1 MTFFLKKRTEDEQ
14 QQVDQLMFEGLPSFG
29 ERLQAQTKETRIL
42 KDLNGE
48 SAKVEAAFV
57 REITSQIPSEY
68 IVAPDP
74 SERIPTPMQRHD
86 RLFASIERAKAAN
99 PKFGNLPTTIEEFD
113 AEVDRRRRAQLDEA
127 QDVLSQ
133 SDGFVPELLG
143 DIWAEAT
150 TPEGA
155 VMLGTGLTGAARLGV
170 TMAVEGGLAALDEA
184 RTISTQ
190 QQVADQLGIDG
201 PNAFQQVGIAGL
213 TGAGF
218 AGILAGG
225 GHALSYGINRART
238 TGLRR
243 PADAPQ
249 LEFGDAVD
257 AAEDALARGED
268 PAADLPARPQTPQY
282 IETPPNW
289 EPIRNGIFAGES
301 GGDYDALFGF
311 QNRPGGK
318 FSDVKLTQMTVDQA
332 IAFSNPRGA
341 YGQWVKGKVGRVA
354 TPMGAYQIVGTTLR
368 KAKKGLGLRG
378 DELMTEEL
386 QDQLGIWIYRQQGT
400 GAWEGYKGPR
410 STRPVP
416 TTGDAP
422 PAGSGSYSTSR
433 GYTGSGQVTA
443 GRDFRIDVD
452 YEVVDASTLTRASG
466 DLQPRDRGR
475 ASSDEQV
482 AEIAASLDPARLMP
496 APEADR
502 GAPIVGPDGT
512 IESGNGRV
520 MAVQRAYDR
529 HPDRADAYRKE
540 IEAAGYDIPE
550 GIAQPVLV
558 GRRRSELTDAQ
569 RQDFVRQANF
579 SATARMSATERAA
592 VDARR
597 LDADTVALFD
607 PAQPLT
613 ARGNVPFTQRV
624 LNGLPQSER
633 NALVDA
639 SGRLN
644 AEGVTRVRQAMFARA
659 FDAPDIL
666 ARFAEADAGELRG
679 LMDAL
684 EGAAP
689 SWAAMR
695 SAVSEGRLR
704 SEMDVTPFLMEAV
717 RTIADARRIATR
729 ENKAS
734 AQIVEELLADV
745 DLLDGALPPLT
756 AALVRKL
763 YSDGRA
769 LAAPKVTAFLDRFA
783 AEAHKVGKTDA
794 ALFDDTVGVLEVLKS
809 IDKSAFGDLTETG
822 KARVPD
828 TNAPRASDMPAD
840 AIPQNAFA
848 EGALSPEAQEADDL
862 IYSALREVKDARAIQ
877 GRLAGMQPTDDLDEL
892 YRIAKTAQLEIE
904 DLGKQIAGQVGATFK
919 SAGLKLRSATEEK
932 MTRKSYS
939 SARQV
944 TDISRAGFLVET
956 TEQADQIVQMLA
968 GNGELLDEGWSVT
981 PAGYADRKI
990 TFRGKTGL
998 VSEFQI
1004 WSPELLKAKETA
1016 GHELY
1021 QAFRSATDVEA
1032 KENLQKQMT
1041 QLYADALAR
1050 EDASFRNAV
1059 GATSVPK
1066 VLSNVDLNDA
1076 SSGSTRAVSNT
1087 SAASTG
1093 VQGPP
1098 GSSTASAS
1106 PRAAE
1111 NNTAGRPSQS
1121 QNADDVIGNTSDQ
1134 NVDPNAPEIKAE
1146 DASVDD
1152 ARIRALV
1159 NDVAGD
1165 ADLSIPLADGTTF
1178 STRQVLDDLDQ
1189 DEVLETIIDLC
1200 TAKGAA

>member
-29 ERLQAQTKETRIL
+29 ERLLAQTKETRIL

-74 SERIPTPMQRHD
+74 SEGIPTPMQRHD

-99 PKFGNLPTTIEEFD
+99 PKFGNLPTTIEELD
-113 AEVDRRRRAQLDEA
+113 AEVDRRRRAQLEEA

-201 PNAFQQVGIAGL
+201 PNALQQVGIAGL

-249 LEFGDAVD
+249 LEFGEAVD

-268 PAADLPARPQTPQY
+268 PATSQASNPTRRTLVLDDFDFSPTGNASPQSNRVGY
-282 IETPPNW
+282 VFGKLIGLGY
-289 EPIRNGIFAGES
+289 EPHIAAGLVGNIIQES
-301 GGDYDALFGF
+301 GAGINTRAVGDGGNAFGMGQWNGPRRRAYLEFARQRGTDPGDIDTQIEFLHHELTTTEASAGAKIRTAPDARTAARIASEAFWRPGIPHLNRRMANAAQIAEQF
-311 QNRPGGK
+311 QNGSVPK
-318 FSDVKLTQMTVDQA
+318 WT
-332 IAFSNPRGA
+332 
-341 YGQWVKGKVGRVA
+341 GQVRV
-354 TPMGAYQIVGTTLR
+354 PPDG
-368 KAKKGLGLRG
+368 
-378 DELMTEEL
+378 
-386 QDQLGIWIYRQQGT
+386 
-400 GAWEGYKGPR
+400 
-410 STRPVP
+410 P
-416 TTGDAP
+416 TTYTG
-422 PAGSGSYSTSR
+422 YSTSR
-433 GYTGSGQVTA
+433 GYTGTGQVTA

-666 ARFAEADAGELRG
+666 ARFAEADAGELRS

-794 ALFDDTVGVLEVLKS
+794 ALFDDTVGALDILKS
-809 IDKSAFGDLTETG
+809 IDKAAFGHLTETG
-822 KARVPD
+822 TARIPD
-828 TNAPRASDMPAD
+828 TNAARASDMPAD
-840 AIPQNAFA
+840 AIPQNAFT

-862 IYSALREVKDARAIQ
+862 LAQQISDGLDQSTRSAAFESAARGDSLSDEAHDTIDAWLEDNIRTSANITPEEHKFVDRSYHDNADQSPEIDQLISRGMTPAPVELTVFRGTVASDFGADGSIVSYSFSK
-877 GRLAGMQPTDDLDEL
+877 
-892 YRIAKTAQLEIE
+892 KTA
-904 DLGKQIAGQVGATFK
+904 ATFG
-919 SAGLKLRSATEEK
+919 SNPGN
-932 MTRKSYS
+932 
-939 SARQV
+939 V
-944 TDISRAGFLVET
+944 TDANIVEVVLPKGTPVFAPRSGISG
-956 TEQADQIVQMLA
+956 
-968 GNGELLDEGWSVT
+968 GEIL
-981 PAGYADRKI
+981 
-990 TFRGKTGL
+990 
-998 VSEFQI
+998 
-1004 WSPELLKAKETA
+1004 
-1016 GHELY
+1016 
-1021 QAFRSATDVEA
+1021 
-1032 KENLQKQMT
+1032 
-1041 QLYADALAR
+1041 ADAQFAQF
-1050 EDASFRNAV
+1050 EASKKALKNQDV
-1059 GATSVPK
+1059 
-1066 VLSNVDLNDA
+1066 
-1076 SSGSTRAVSNT
+1076 
-1087 SAASTG
+1087 
-1093 VQGPP
+1093 
-1098 GSSTASAS
+1098 
-1106 PRAAE
+1106 
-1111 NNTAGRPSQS
+1111 
-1121 QNADDVIGNTSDQ
+1121 ADIMTVRSLID
-1134 NVDPNAPEIKAE
+1134 
-1146 DASVDD
+1146 
-1152 ARIRALV
+1152 
-1159 NDVAGD
+1159 DVAGD
-1165 ADLSIPLADGTTF
+1165 TDLSIPLADGTTF